1 MNMHLK
7 CILYAVSAKGNMKK
21 SIVRNP
27 AASFI
32 RAPPIRSEKFDLDHS
47 IGVFSGS
54 SINRRRRSGPHHERC
69 TQYRN
74 PSPRNEEI
82 DMQTEVLKVNGL
94 DSEKCVDTI
103 ARALSG
109 IDGVSE
115 ITVSLLR
122 SQVIVQFDENRAGSG
137 QLQAALERAG
147 YRARP
152 MKAALDEG
160 SCCGG
165 CCS

>member
-1 MNMHLK
+1 
-7 CILYAVSAKGNMKK
+7 
-21 SIVRNP
+21 
-27 AASFI
+27 
-32 RAPPIRSEKFDLDHS
+32 
-47 IGVFSGS
+47 
-54 SINRRRRSGPHHERC
+54 
-69 TQYRN
+69 
-74 PSPRNEEI
+74 
-82 DMQTEVLKVNGL
+82 MQTEVLKVTGL
-94 DSEKCVDTI
+94 DSEKSIDTI
-103 ARALSG
+103 VHALSG

-147 YRARP
+147 YSTRP